1 MMETTAPKQHFL
13 FDVLLPKVE
22 VAAWVLSIAGFIA
35 KWNLISLGNPM
46 LIVGL
51 GSLAYVYLLS
61 AFRLETILN
70 PFDSSM
76 PDYNAPRSFY
86 IDALLP
92 KNAWIGGA
100 VVWVGTLFRLM
111 AWSGANQML
120 IVGTGVV
127 LIAVVIR
134 ALNQRMNRHALL
146 VGVVGIIMLYV
157 PAETWVRQFH
167 NDDPVLVRKMVYQ
180 LEHPRDPAARD
191 SVQQYLKQKRNQR

>member
-1 MMETTAPKQHFL
+1 MAAKESFLYDSLMPKIYGIGAAVVIVGAL
-13 FDVLLPKVE
+13 FKIEHWKGADL
-22 VAAWVLSIAGFIA
+22 
-35 KWNLISLGNPM
+35 M